1 MFIPDDVWNYI
12 KTFLFHDIKIHG
24 KHLKNDKYVKKYNKV
39 VKIFPFLIKKYNGP
53 RIIYNSAKKG
63 TRIVKFVYVL
73 RHNRI
78 RKLIIV
84 TGKGLHSKNQKN
96 PYVSKDLGILK
107 YSVPEYIK
115 NNFDLMKKVNSIT
128 EAVEKDGGGGA
139 FYIYLKKK
147 L

>member
-24 KHLKNDKYVKKYNKV
+24 KHLKNDKYVKKYNNV

-84 TGKGLHSKNQKN
+84 YQKMFHEYRKELSDEEVAWSGLPTSHISEFKEE
-96 PYVSKDLGILK
+96 YDS
-107 YSVPEYIK
+107 YIK
-115 NNFDLMKKVNSIT
+115 QSIT
-128 EAVEKDGGGGA
+128 EN
-139 FYIYLKKK
+139 
-147 L
+147 

>member
-1 MFIPDDVWNYI
+1 MYIIDDIWNYI

-24 KHLKNDKYVKKYNKV
+24 KHLKNDKYVKKYNNV

-73 RHNRI
+73 RHKRI

-84 TGKGLHSKNQKN
+84 YQKMFHEYRKELSNEEVAWTGLPTSHISEFKEEYDS
-96 PYVSKDLGILK
+96 
-107 YSVPEYIK
+107 YIK
-115 NNFDLMKKVNSIT
+115 QSIT
-128 EAVEKDGGGGA
+128 EN
-139 FYIYLKKK
+139 
-147 L
+147 